1 MPGAVRAGA
10 MGLHRAI
17 NIMNHLTRGM
27 VAEFIGTFALVFF
40 GAGSIVVAGPMIDA
54 GSLMT
59 VATAHGMA
67 LVVFVTAAM
76 YISGGQLNPAV
87 SIGLAVIG
95 KQKPGQAL
103 AFMLAQCVAAI
114 AAAGL
119 ILLFFGAELAQAEG
133 VRLGA
138 TLGRFSSG
146 EHQNLVALI
155 GLEVIASFALM
166 FIILATVVDER
177 SPKIGG
183 IGVGLVVMMC
193 IVAIGPVTGAS
204 MNPARSLG
212 PAVFGHWDVHWVYW
226 VAPITGA
233 ILAALVYRFAY
244 EEPAKAGA

>member
-1 MPGAVRAGA
+1 MKPLA
-10 MGLHRAI
+10 
-17 NIMNHLTRGM
+17 RGM

-40 GAGSIVVAGPMIDA
+40 GAGSIVVAGPMIDL
-54 GSLMT
+54 GSLIT
-59 VATAHGMA
+59 VATAHA
-67 LVVFVTAAM
+67 LALAVFVTAAM

-95 KQKPGQAL
+95 KQKPIRTI
-103 AFMLAQCVAAI
+103 AFIVAQCAAAI

-119 ILLFFGAELAQAEG
+119 ILIFFGSELAQAEG

-146 EHQNLVALI
+146 EHENIVGLM
-155 GLEVIASFALM
+155 GLEIVASFALM
-166 FIILATVVDER
+166 FTVLATLVDAR
-177 SPKIGG
+177 APKLGG
-183 IGVGLVVMMC
+183 ICVGLTVGMC

-212 PAVFGHWDVHWVYW
+212 PAVFGHWDAHWAYW
-226 VAPITGA
+226 VSPIIGA
-233 ILAALVYRFAY
+233 ILAALVYKAAY